1 MYVRDVS
8 GRAFRTM
15 RSMHTIAEE
24 LDDDDDDGGGG
35 GGGGRRRRQAE
46 GEAVAGVGDALGERA
61 NLRHKVFFCCY
72 H

>member
-24 LDDDDDDGGGG
+24 LDDDDDDDDGGGGGG
-35 GGGGRRRRQAE
+35 GGGGRRRARPLPEWAMRLASAQISAS
-46 GEAVAGVGDALGERA
+46 
-61 NLRHKVFFCCY
+61 
-72 H
+72 